1 MFAALLDKLR
11 SALKNQTC
19 PGCQFPQAVPDVL
32 CDGCLDRLG
41 LRDSHALSNNGL
53 FSTYAA
59 SLFNTANK
67 SLIYDYKFNQRR
79 DYTDI
84 LTALLTRYWASVCAS
99 QTLLPSNGVLV
110 TTIPSHLP
118 GKPSHMNTVAEA
130 FAKHFGYE
138 LDTSL
143 FHWTRDVAAQHT
155 LTGRRNRFMNVYEAL
170 TVVYKPEQPKL
181 LKTRQIIVI
190 DDLTTTGATLAEAAR
205 ALKSCPIF
213 DGQTTGLAI
222 TYVSQAFANR

>member
-32 CDGCLDRLG
+32 CDTCLDRLG

-53 FSTYAA
+53 FNTYAA
-59 SLFNTANK
+59 SLFNLSNK
-67 SLIYDYKFNQRR
+67 SLIYDYKFNQRS
-79 DYTDI
+79 DYTTI
-84 LTALLTRYWASVCAS
+84 LTALLTRYWSSVCAS

-110 TTIPSHLP
+110 TTIPSHLA
-118 GKPSHMNTVAEA
+118 GKPSHMNQVAQA

-138 LDTSL
+138 FDPTL
-143 FHWTRDVAAQHT
+143 FQWTRTVAPQHT
-155 LTGRRNRFMNVYEAL
+155 LTGRRNRFLNVHEGL
-170 TVVYKPEQPKL
+170 TVHYQPEFPKL
-181 LKTRQIIVI
+181 LKTRQIIIV

-205 ALKSCPIF
+205 ALKTCPIF